1 MAKLPF
7 GKNTMHIKK
16 STEGTSNE
24 ISFSVL
30 DAKKNSAEE
39 PANNSPRTLS
49 ELGKVSLFTMP
60 GKQEG
65 EAAPTASGFG
75 MGRARKMNS
84 PQISVGGTT
93 LGGSPEVMLR
103 KQRRRAWKLL
113 NIAAILVVLGV
124 LVMFGG
130 RALSNFME
138 RQQTNQNALDE
149 AIALLEQTDQ
159 AFVALDEAIA
169 APAESNQENYD
180 QILVDLSAAAS
191 RLDRATN
198 SAEMVIAAQENSQL
212 VEVATSV
219 KESAMARKDLIEKG
233 RTVLV
238 TGSAAKAATELVEQ
252 SWAKALE
259 ADDLARQAAD
269 VLEEDQ
275 AKNLAQSTELSTK
288 AMEGFQEALSILR
301 QAKEAF
307 PRADF
312 TNLEA
317 YLTKRAAA
325 QQNALASNAAIQ
337 EQNRAI
343 AEANSAAYNES
354 EEEAA
359 KIAATLPA
367 NPAQPIVDRYEEI
380 GGASDQAYQDARAR
394 AARADAEVRNYVG
407 DK

>member
-1 MAKLPF
+1 MAKLPS
-7 GKNTMHIKK
+7 GKNSMHIKR

-30 DAKKNSAEE
+30 DAKKNSSEE
-39 PANNSPRTLS
+39 PASNSPRTMS
-49 ELGKVSLFTMP
+49 ELGKVSLFTIP
-60 GKQEG
+60 GKQSG
-65 EAAPTASGFG
+65 EAAPSASGFG
-75 MGRARKMNS
+75 MGRSRKMNS
-84 PQISVGGTT
+84 PQISSGGAT

-103 KQRRRAWKLL
+103 KQRRRAWKLF
-113 NIAAILVVLGV
+113 NVAAVLAVLGV
-124 LVMFGG
+124 LFMFGA
-130 RALSNFME
+130 RAVGDFME
-138 RQQTNQNALDE
+138 RQQFNQNALDE
-149 AIALLEQTDQ
+149 AITLLEQTDH

-169 APAESNQENYD
+169 APAESNQESYD
-180 QILVDLSAAAS
+180 QVLVDLSAAAS

-198 SAEMVIAAQENSQL
+198 SAELVIAAQENSQM
-212 VEVATSV
+212 VEVAASV
-219 KESAMARKDLIEKG
+219 KESAMARKELIDKG

-238 TGSAAKAATELVEQ
+238 TGTAAKTATELVEQ

-259 ADDLARQAAD
+259 ADEFTRQAAA

-275 AKNLAQSTELSTK
+275 SKNLAKSTELSTK

-301 QAKEAF
+301 QAKEVF

-312 TNLEA
+312 SDLEG

-337 EQNRAI
+337 EQDRAV

-359 KIAATLPA
+359 KIAARLPA
-367 NPAQPIVDRYEEI
+367 NPAQPVIDRYEEI
-380 GGASDQAYQDARAR
+380 GGASNQAYQDARAR
-394 AARADAEVRNYVG
+394 TARADAEVRNYLG
-407 DK
+407 N